1 MNGHSSYEM
10 AKLRMADD
18 HRWAANERLA
28 REAREARE
36 GQRQATRIGGPAPAG
51 IVFSL
56 KRLIT
61 HLSWT

>member
-1 MNGHSSYEM
+1 MNGHYGYEM
-10 AKLRMADD
+10 AKLRMAED

-28 REAREARE
+28 RDARKA
-36 GQRQATRIGGPAPAG
+36 QRDAVAKHEEHENAG
-51 IVFSL
+51 FSL

>member
-1 MNGHSSYEM
+1 MNGHHSYEL
-10 AKLRMADD
+10 AKMRMAEE

-28 REAREARE
+28 SQAREAQRKAADDGHEAHE
-36 GQRQATRIGGPAPAG
+36 GFS
-51 IVFSL
+51 FSL

>member
-1 MNGHSSYEM
+1 MNGHHSYEM
-10 AKLRMADD
+10 AKLQMAEH

-28 REAREARE
+28 RQAREAQRKVTRRHGEHE
-36 GQRQATRIGGPAPAG
+36 GVG
-51 IVFSL
+51 FSL

>member
-1 MNGHSSYEM
+1 MNGHRDYEM
-10 AKLRMADD
+10 AKLQMAEH

-28 REAREARE
+28 HQAREAQRKVTQRHDGHE
-36 GQRQATRIGGPAPAG
+36 GVG
-51 IVFSL
+51 FSL